1 MSVNKVIL
9 VGNLGKD
16 PEVREVGQNRVAQV
30 PLATTERGFK
40 KADGTEVPDRTEW
53 HNLVAW
59 NGLATILEKYTSKGS
74 KIYVEGK
81 IRNRSYETSSGE
93 KRYITE
99 IFVDNID
106 LLSSNNNGNSNG
118 SVPPPPPA
126 TASTTKQS
134 SNKDTKQT
142 KSSYTPPPV
151 EDTNDDDLPF

>member
-9 VGNLGKD
+9 IGNLGKD
-16 PEVREVGQNRVAQV
+16 PEVREVGTNRVAQV

-40 KADGTEVPDRTEW
+40 KQDGTEVPDRTEW

-81 IRNRSYETSSGE
+81 IRNRSYDTQSGE

-106 LLSSNNNGNSNG
+106 LLSSNNKDNSGG
-118 SVPPPPPA
+118 SVPPPPAAQSSSAAPA
-126 TASTTKQS
+126 TKKTTQ
-134 SNKDTKQT
+134 Q
-142 KSSYTPPPV
+142 SYTPPM
-151 EDTNDDDLPF
+151 EDNTNDDLPF